1 MAAPRWPVGA
11 AVCPQQQRLE
21 VAGPAVMHPS
31 GQGLPDIGSRH
42 CECLAGK
49 CAGVFTSVP
58 RTGTE
63 TVVLAVPALI
73 WHKPLDPSRH
83 TGGHQTYV

>member
-1 MAAPRWPVGA
+1 MGA
-11 AVCPQQQRLE
+11 AACPQQQRLE

-49 CAGVFTSVP
+49 CAGVFASVP
-58 RTGTE
+58 RTATE
-63 TVVLAVPALI
+63 MVILAAPEAATQKIKLAVCLALR
-73 WHKPLDPSRH
+73 L
-83 TGGHQTYV
+83 